1 MITKIISD
9 RIIIPP
15 CEYFDGNLY
24 FDDSGVITAVTKE
37 NLECDKE
44 IDARGLI
51 VSPGFID
58 MHTHGAG
65 GEDFSAATPEGAAA
79 AIDVHLSHGTTTILP
94 TVTSFDPETVK
105 NALKNINKC
114 KKDGLTH
121 ANIHGA
127 HLEGP
132 FFSPAQCGAQS
143 TKYLTPPNPEVYE
156 DIVESSHGIISRW
169 SYAPELDADGKFC
182 RYLTK
187 NGIIPSAGHT
197 DATYPE
203 LSAAYDDGCRLI
215 THLYS
220 CTSTVTRKN
229 GYRILGVI
237 ETAYLLDGM
246 DVEII
251 ADGKHLPPELIRLIS
266 KIKGDRHIA
275 LVTDS
280 LPAAG
285 TDALTSRVGDTECIV
300 EDGVC
305 KLPDR
310 TAFAGSIAT
319 ADRLVRVCVKEA
331 GIPIPSA
338 VRMMTE
344 TPARILSSD
353 RGVLC
358 VGHPADIVIF
368 DDGID
373 VKSVIAGGITV
384 K

>member
-9 RIIIPP
+9 RIIVPP
-15 CEYFDGNLY
+15 SEYFDGNLY
-24 FDDSGVITAVTKE
+24 FDDSGLITAVTRE
-37 NLECDKE
+37 DLPHDRE
-44 IDARGLI
+44 IDARGCV

-65 GEDFSAATPEGAAA
+65 GEDFASASPEGVAAA
-79 AIDVHLSHGTTTILP
+79 ADIHLSHGTTTLLP
-94 TVTSFDPETVK
+94 TVTSFDPDTVK
-105 NALKNINKC
+105 NALSNIRAC
-114 KKDGLTH
+114 KDRALTR
-121 ANIHGA
+121 ANLHGA

-143 TKYLTPPNPEVYE
+143 TKYLTPPDPAVYE
-156 DIVESSHGIISRW
+156 DILRSFSGVISRW
-169 SYAPELDADGKFC
+169 SYAPELDAGGTFC
-182 RYLTK
+182 RCLTA

-197 DATYPE
+197 DAAYPD
-203 LSAAYDDGCRLI
+203 LIAAYADGCRLI

-251 ADGKHLPPELIRLIS
+251 ADGKHLPPELIRLIY
-266 KIKGDRHIA
+266 KIKGDGRIA

-319 ADRLVRVCVKEA
+319 ADRLVRVCVKDA
-331 GIPIPSA
+331 GISIPSA

-353 RGVLC
+353 RGVLRA
-358 VGHPADIVIF
+358 GHPADIVIF
-368 DDGID
+368 DDDID
-373 VKSVIAGGITV
+373 VKSVIVNGFTA